1 MTQTYNESE
10 NNYQRISQINSWC
23 VINLMK
29 VIVGSKNPVKLR
41 ATQNVLKKIYT
52 ELEVQAIDADSEVP
66 DQPIGLEI
74 TIQGA
79 INRAKNAFSRE
90 FDLAVG
96 IESGLLE
103 VPNSI
108 TGYLD
113 LQWCAIYDGEKTTLG
128 VSAGFEYPPM
138 VIEQVLRGME
148 VGDVMDQVTGVDQLG
163 QKTGAVSQLSRGLLD
178 RTGNTEQCV
187 LMAMIPLMNEKVYFK

>member
-1 MTQTYNESE
+1 
-10 NNYQRISQINSWC
+10 
-23 VINLMK
+23 MK
-29 VIVGSKNPVKLR
+29 VIVGSKNPVKLQ
-41 ATQNVLKKIYT
+41 ATRNVLKRIYPQMG
-52 ELEVQAIDADSEVP
+52 VQAKNVDSGVP
-66 DQPIGLEI
+66 DQPIGLEV

-79 INRAKNAFSRE
+79 INRAKNAFSKE

-103 VPNSI
+103 VPHSI

-138 VIEQVLRGME
+138 VIEQVLDGVE
-148 VGDVMDQVTGVDQLG
+148 VGDVMDQVTGVDRLG
-163 QKTGAVSQLSRGLLD
+163 QKTGAVSHLSRGLLD

-187 LMAMIPLMNEKVYFK
+187 LMAMIPRMNDDLYFK

>member
-1 MTQTYNESE
+1 M
-10 NNYQRISQINSWC
+10 
-23 VINLMK
+23 VA
-29 VIVGSKNPVKLR
+29 SKNPVKLK
-41 ATQNVLKKIYT
+41 ATQNILGKIYPKT
-52 ELEVQAIDADSEVP
+52 DVKAKHVDSGVP
-66 DQPIGLEI
+66 DQPIGLDI

-79 INRAKNAFSRE
+79 INRAKNAFSDE
-90 FDLAVG
+90 FDLSVG

-103 VPNSI
+103 VPHSL

-138 VIEQVLRGME
+138 VIKKVLEGIE
-148 VGDVMDQVTGVDQLG
+148 VGDVMDEVTGVNKLG
-163 QKTGAVSQLSRGLLD
+163 QKKGAVSHLSKGLLD

-187 LMAMIPLMNEKVYFK
+187 LMAMIPRMNERVYF

>member
-1 MTQTYNESE
+1 MVNK
-10 NNYQRISQINSWC
+10 
-23 VINLMK
+23 MK
-29 VIVGSKNPVKLR
+29 VIVGSQNPVKLN
-41 ATQNVLKKIYT
+41 ATRNILEKIYPQ
-52 ELEVQAIDADSEVP
+52 LEVEATEVDPEVP

-79 INRAKNAFSRE
+79 INRAKNAFQDDI
-90 FDLAVG
+90 DLSVG

-103 VPNSI
+103 VPHSI

-138 VIEQVLRGME
+138 VIEQVLAGKE

-163 QKTGAVSQLSRGLLD
+163 QKTGAVSHLSRGLLD

-187 LMAMIPLMNEKVYFK
+187 LMAMIPRMNEKVYFK